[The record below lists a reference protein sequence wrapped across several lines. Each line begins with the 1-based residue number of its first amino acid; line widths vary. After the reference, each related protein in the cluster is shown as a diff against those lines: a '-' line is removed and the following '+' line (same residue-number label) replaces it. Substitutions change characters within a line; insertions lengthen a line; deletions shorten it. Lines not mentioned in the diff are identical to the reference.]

1 MTKDKAIKL
10 ALKAFET
17 MHYED
22 IGKAKIALKLALTMP
37 NIKERKIKLDS
48 DLPPHQRHSD
58 TSVAAAVAIAPK
70 FNAKSESLLATI
82 EKCSLG
88 LTDEEGQEL
97 LGIEGNSYRPCRVTL
112 FDSGFV
118 HDSGMRRKTKANKNA
133 VVWMITS
140 AGREHLHPQ
149 IGLQFA

>member
-22 IGKAKIALKLALTMP
+22 IGKAKIALTIALTEP
-37 NIKERKIKLDS
+37 KLKQRKIKPKS

-58 TSVAAAVAIAPK
+58 TSVAAATAIAPK
-70 FNAKSESLLATI
+70 FNAKTESLLATI
-82 EKCSLG
+82 EKCGLG
-88 LTDEEGQEL
+88 LTDEEGQYM

-112 FDSGFV
+112 FDNGFV
-118 HDSGMRRKTKANKNA
+118 QDSGMRRKTKANKNA
-133 VVWMITS
+133 VVWMITT

>member
-22 IGKAKIALKLALTMP
+22 IGKAKIALTIALTEP
-37 NIKERKIKLDS
+37 KLKQRKIKLDS

-58 TSVAAAVAIAPK
+58 TSTAAAIAIAPK

-82 EKCSLG
+82 ERCSLG
-88 LTDEEGQEL
+88 LTDEEGQKL

-140 AGREHLHPQ
+140 AGRQHLHPQ
-149 IGLQFA
+149 LGLQLA

>member
-22 IGKAKIALKLALTMP
+22 IGKAKIALTIALTEP
-37 NIKERKIKLDS
+37 KIKQRKIKLDA

-58 TSVAAAVAIAPK
+58 TSVAAATTIAPK
-70 FNAKSESLLATI
+70 FNAKTVSLLAYI
-82 EKCSLG
+82 EKSAFG
-88 LTDEEGQEL
+88 LTDEEGQDM

-112 FDSGFV
+112 FDNGLV
-118 HDSGMRRKTKANKNA
+118 QDSGMRRKTKANKNA
-133 VVWMITS
+133 VVWMITT